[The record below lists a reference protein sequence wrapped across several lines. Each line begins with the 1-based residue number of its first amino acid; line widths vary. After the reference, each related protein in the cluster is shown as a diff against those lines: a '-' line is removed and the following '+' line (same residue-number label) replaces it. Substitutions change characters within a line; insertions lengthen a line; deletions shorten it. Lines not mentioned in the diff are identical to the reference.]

1 MRIKV
6 EDVFNVEKE
15 IVKGVNPRTKESIE
29 IERYIFNMDG
39 IEFSA
44 SPAFVEGILN
54 MDLLE
59 EEYEYVRQYLIDY
72 ISFTAELDEFY
83 EDEVMIE
90 NVLGMKESIAVRTYL
105 INAFSDILF
114 TYLSDDMIEEE
125 VKPFINCDI
134 EYVIFKKLCEIV

>member
-6 EDVFNVEKE
+6 EDVFKVEKE
-15 IVKGVNPRTKESIE
+15 IVKGTNPRTKEPIE
-29 IERYIFNMDG
+29 FTKVSFNMDG
-39 IEFSA
+39 IEFSG

-54 MDLLE
+54 MDLLD
-59 EEYEYVRQYLIDY
+59 EEYEYGRQFLSDY
-72 ISFTAELDEFY
+72 IGFTAELDEFH

-90 NVLGMKESIAVRTYL
+90 KVLEMEESIAVRAYL